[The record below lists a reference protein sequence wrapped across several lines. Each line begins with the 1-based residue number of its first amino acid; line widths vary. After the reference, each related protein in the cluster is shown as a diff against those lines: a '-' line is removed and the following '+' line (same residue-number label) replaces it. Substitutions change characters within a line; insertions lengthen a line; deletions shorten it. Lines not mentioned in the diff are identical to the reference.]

1 MGARRGRGDR
11 PAGAP
16 LIRDLRALV
25 PGGVRS
31 LATQFTGYAY
41 LLPALGLIVV
51 FVYIPVFYSFYLSL
65 LRWNLMSPRSAF
77 VGAANYERLMVTPEF
92 WNALANS
99 VFYLVG
105 TVPTSMV
112 VGLALALLVHRTGA
126 LRAFWRSVYFLPAA
140 STFIA
145 MAIVWQWIFHPSIGL
160 LNHGLAV
167 LGLSPIP
174 WLDDPRYS
182 LWSLIIIGNWQ
193 AVGYNM
199 VLFLAGLGTIPTEML
214 DAAATDG
221 ACAIQRV
228 RYVTIPMLS
237 PTTLFVLIV
246 SSIRSFQM
254 FDLAKV
260 LTEGGP
266 VRSTEVLVYVIW
278 QQAFQFF
285 DIGFASALACVL
297 FMMLLAFTVLQM
309 RLFASRV
316 HYQ

>member
-1 MGARRGRGDR
+1 M
-11 PAGAP
+11 
-16 LIRDLRALV
+16 
-25 PGGVRS
+25 
-31 LATQFTGYAY
+31 
-41 LLPALGLIVV
+41 V
-51 FVYIPVFYSFYLSL
+51 FVYVPVFYSLYLSL
-65 LRWNLMSPRSAF
+65 LRWNLMSPRSTF
-77 VGAANYERLMVTPEF
+77 VGAANYARLVVAPEF

-99 VFYLVG
+99 VVYFLG

-112 VGLALALLVHRTGA
+112 LGLILALLVHRTRA
-126 LRAFWRSVYFLPAA
+126 LRAFWQSVYFLPAA

-145 MAIVWQWIFHPSIGL
+145 MAIVWQWIYHPSLGL
-160 LNHGLAV
+160 LNQGLTS
-167 LGLSPIP
+167 LGLPAVP
-174 WLDDPRYS
+174 WLDDPRYA

-199 VLFLAGLGTIPTEML
+199 VLFLAGLGNIPAGIL
-214 DAAATDG
+214 DAAAVDG
-221 ACAIQRV
+221 AGALQRL
-228 RYVTIPMLS
+228 RHVTIPMLS
-237 PTTLFVLIV
+237 PTTLFVLII

-260 LTEGGP
+260 VTEGGP

-297 FMMLLAFTVLQM
+297 FVMLLGFTAVQM
-309 RLFASRV
+309 RLFAARV

>member
-1 MGARRGRGDR
+1 LI
-11 PAGAP
+11 AP
-16 LIRDLRALV
+16 SI
-25 PGGVRS
+25 
-31 LATQFTGYAY
+31 TGYVY
-41 LLPALGLIVV
+41 LLPALGLIVI
-51 FVYIPVFYSFYLSL
+51 FVYVPALYSFYLSL
-65 LRWNLMSPRSAF
+65 LRWNLMSPRSTF
-77 VGAANYERLMVTPEF
+77 VGVANYERLVVAPEF
-92 WNALANS
+92 WNALTNS
-99 VFYLVG
+99 VIYLLG

-112 VGLALALLVHRTGA
+112 LGLALALLVHRTGV
-126 LRAFWRSVYFLPAA
+126 LRGFWRSVYFLPAA

-145 MAIVWQWIFHPSIGL
+145 MAIVWQWIYHPSIGL
-160 LNHGLAV
+160 LNHGLAAV
-167 LGLSPIP
+167 GLPAMP

-199 VLFLAGLGTIPTEML
+199 VLFLAGLGTIPAEML
-214 DAAATDG
+214 DAAAVDG
-221 ACAIQRV
+221 AGAVQRI
-228 RYVTIPMLS
+228 RYVTVPMLS
-237 PTTLFVLIV
+237 PTTLFVLII

-297 FMMLLAFTVLQM
+297 FVMLLGFTALQM

>member
-1 MGARRGRGDR
+1 M
-11 PAGAP
+11 
-16 LIRDLRALV
+16 
-25 PGGVRS
+25 
-31 LATQFTGYAY
+31 TGYAY
-41 LLPALGLIVV
+41 ISPTLGLIVV

-65 LRWNLMSPRSAF
+65 LRWNLMSPQSTF
-77 VGAANYERLMVTPEF
+77 VGAANYERLVAAPEF

-99 VFYLVG
+99 VFYFLG

-112 VGLALALLVHRTGA
+112 LGLVLALLVHRTGV
-126 LRAFWRSVYFLPAA
+126 LRGFWRSIYFLPAA

-145 MAIVWQWIFHPSIGL
+145 MAIVWQWIYHPSIGL
-160 LNHGLAV
+160 LNQGLAS
-167 LGLSPIP
+167 LRLSPIP
-174 WLDDPRYS
+174 WLEDPRYS

-199 VLFLAGLGTIPTEML
+199 VLFLAGLGNIPAAML

-221 ACAIQRV
+221 AGAFQRL
-228 RYVTIPMLS
+228 RHVTIPMLS

-285 DIGFASALACVL
+285 DMGFASSLACVL
-297 FMMLLAFTVLQM
+297 FVMLLAFTVIQM
-309 RLFASRV
+309 RLFSSRV

>member
-1 MGARRGRGDR
+1 M
-11 PAGAP
+11 P
-16 LIRDLRALV
+16 
-25 PGGVRS
+25 S
-31 LATQFTGYAY
+31 LTGYAY
-41 LLPALGLIVV
+41 ISPTLGLIVV

-65 LRWNLMSPRSAF
+65 LRWNLMSPRSTF
-77 VGAANYERLMVTPEF
+77 VGAANYERLVAAPEF

-99 VFYLVG
+99 VFYFLG

-112 VGLALALLVHRTGA
+112 FGLVLALLVHRTGV
-126 LRAFWRSVYFLPAA
+126 LRGFWRSVYFLPAA

-145 MAIVWQWIFHPSIGL
+145 MAIVWQWIYHPSIGL
-160 LNHGLAV
+160 LNQGLAS
-167 LGLSPIP
+167 LRLSPIP

-199 VLFLAGLGTIPTEML
+199 VLFLAGLGNIPAEML

-221 ACAIQRV
+221 AGAFQRL
-228 RYVTIPMLS
+228 RHVTIPMLS

-285 DIGFASALACVL
+285 DMGFASSLACVL
-297 FMMLLAFTVLQM
+297 FVMLLAFTVIQM
-309 RLFASRV
+309 RLFSSRV